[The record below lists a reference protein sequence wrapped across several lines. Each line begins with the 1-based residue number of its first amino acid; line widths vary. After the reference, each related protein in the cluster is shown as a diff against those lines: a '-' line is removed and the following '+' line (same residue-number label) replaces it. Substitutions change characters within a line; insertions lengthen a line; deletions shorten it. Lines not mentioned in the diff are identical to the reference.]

1 MDLFYGPRFVRH
13 SEFISELI
21 KSQNSSP
28 DFFEL
33 AFYEDNLAI
42 LMLSVCRNNHLPKQR
57 ETHKRPLL

>member
-1 MDLFYGPRFVRH
+1 MESFYGPRFVRH